1 MRGSTFITA
10 ILFCVLLASTASSLA
25 TSNFQSTATKTIPG
39 SIRSHKR
46 VVRAALHCASRS
58 CVLIALASP
67 EPQ

>member
-1 MRGSTFITA
+1 LVLQRRRFTGAMRQVCSA
-10 ILFCVLLASTASSLA
+10 DPVAALSS
-25 TSNFQSTATKTIPG
+25 FQSTATKTIPG